1 MKKVAKMIEIDK
13 QRSATNSFGLKHT
26 DVYKSLQA
34 SGLVS
39 GKNNEPYFSHRRCD
53 NCNGLA
59 GDRYE
64 VEGYLNLTEAQ
75 AEKNKGDNLYVLE
88 LCPDCYQQLFS

>member
-1 MKKVAKMIEIDK
+1 MKHA
-13 QRSATNSFGLKHT
+13 
-26 DVYKSLQA
+26 DVYSALQS

-39 GKNNEPYFSHRRCD
+39 SKNEEPYFSHHLCD

-75 AEKNKGDNLYVLE
+75 TEVNKGDNLYTLE
-88 LCPDCYQQLFS
+88 LCADCYQELFS